1 MLNNNKLKIKISIK
15 NKKPFLIPNLLKTDN
30 ETVSYDLDTNNSD
43 YLFDFDEIT
52 NSIII
57 NILVQLF
64 GKNNVGELIINNLLN
79 ITYYNND
86 NINDATLLNH
96 LNTIDLSFYIK
107 ENDEL
112 YTVNDD
118 LSINNEKDILD
129 KEDAIIN
136 HKKILDCNFKIFQPS
151 NFDFSFNSYNFYNLL
166 NKIIIKNNIDNIIF
180 NSKKEIKIVL
190 SLDSI
195 INENNYFEPYTFYI
209 SNFVYYIDNVMD
221 INQLKIEASN
231 ICYYTGSQVH
241 LKYNSD
247 ITLYYLQSFSL
258 FMNSLGLTRM
268 LTREI
273 ENKFAMVN
281 KQTTTA
287 YDWLLENK
295 DSVLYKI
302 ISEKIINA
310 INYIFNKTNLKISR
324 MITDYYLK
332 EITAQNMVIYKNIFT
347 TVFIDFIIIPEIE
360 NKTSF
365 KELYKKYKI
374 SENVLSKILLKNIN

>member
-43 YLFDFDEIT
+43 YLFDFSEIA

-96 LNTIDLSFYIK
+96 LNTISLSFYIK
-107 ENDEL
+107 ENNEL
-112 YTVNDD
+112 YTVNND

-129 KEDAIIN
+129 KEGAIIDC
-136 HKKILDCNFKIFQPS
+136 KKILDCNFKLFQPS

-166 NKIIIKNNIDNIIF
+166 NKVIIKNNIDNIIF
-180 NSKKEIKIVL
+180 NSKKEIKINL
-190 SLDSI
+190 SVDSI
-195 INENNYFEPYTFYI
+195 INENNYFLPYTFYI

-231 ICYYTGSQVH
+231 ICYYTGNQVH
-241 LKYNSD
+241 LKYNND

-268 LTREI
+268 HTRDI
-273 ENKFAMVN
+273 EDKFAIVN

-347 TVFIDFIIIPEIE
+347 KVFIDFIIIPEIE